1 MRPRIQKEFFKNH
14 KLNYEI
20 VENKKRAKI
29 RKRDLANGYSESDVL
44 TNEGGGNHCLGLVVK
59 PLEDVKK
66 IASEYKNEN
75 DTKKLTLEGF
85 TGFCNGPEILH
96 SICRELLLQKGILI
110 ARSVL
115 KSDFTLDY
123 NHEDYESLKKSGL
136 ICIELEN
143 EKEDF
148 WVAYNTYLP
157 VLETYNMQYVDVKR
171 GLINWKILATYIE
184 DKGKFYRNYFIRTK
198 AIRPVIILKSQV
210 DVGDGENF
218 KYKWIKP

>member
-1 MRPRIQKEFFKNH
+1 MKEFITLKEVQETIMVSNPGGRSLTVRTRDSGYDKLQVFTSTILPEKIPFKYIG
-14 KLNYEI
+14 L
-20 VENKKRAKI
+20 AK
-29 RKRDLANGYSESDVL
+29 
-44 TNEGGGNHCLGLVVK
+44 
-59 PLEDVKK
+59 LEDESIHPAYMSEV
-66 IASEYKNEN
+66 IA
-75 DTKKLTLEGF
+75 KKLTLEGF

-218 KYKWIKP
+218 KYKWIMP